1 MMPLTP
7 ETESKKLFTKYF
19 TKLGTVKLFSNI
31 RGRFYTSLKNPRI
44 VSAGCGPQGASDY
57 LGWTEV
63 TVTPDMVGKKIAI
76 FTAAEIKRFDAPNK
90 VRATVEQIDFISLVN
105 KCGGRAAIIDSM
117 DDAKKLL
124 EG

>member
-19 TKLGTVKLFSNI
+19 TKLGYVKLFSNI

-44 VSAGCGPQGASDY
+44 VSAGCGPTGMPDY

-63 TVTPDMVGKKIAI
+63 TITPDMVGQKIAV
-76 FTAAEIKRFDAPNK
+76 FTAAEIKRFDNPSR
-90 VRATVEQIDFISLVN
+90 VRATVEQID
-105 KCGGRAAIIDSM
+105 C
-117 DDAKKLL
+117 
-124 EG
+124 